1 MRILL
6 SLFLLAAGT
15 AMTIKSE
22 WLYQNFGT
30 IAFFEKYLHSSG
42 GGRLGYKVMGM
53 LAVLVGILVLTN
65 IHEAILLAIAGLF
78 TFGQTQ

>member
-65 IHEAILLAIAGLF
+65 IHEGILLAIAGLF
-78 TFGQTQ
+78 TFGQ